1 MQPDTQ
7 AINLLRAR
15 ASTIDEVLTEFQRRF
30 KASPVTN
37 PDAHYLSREQEFAT
51 RLDDM
56 KREAIVSIKKI
67 EGRKSA

>member
-1 MQPDTQ
+1 MQPDTH

-15 ASTIDEVLTEFQRRF
+15 ASTIEEVLNEFQRRF

-37 PDAHYLSREQEFAT
+37 PDAQYLSREQEFAT
-51 RLDDM
+51 RLADM

-67 EGRKSA
+67 EARKG

>member
-15 ASTIDEVLTEFQRRF
+15 ASVIDEITEDFCRTF
-30 KASPVTN
+30 KASANIN

-51 RLDDM
+51 RLADM
-56 KREAIVSIKKI
+56 KREAIYRIKTI
-67 EGRKSA
+67 EARKG